1 MGWGAGVSQA
11 FCLPFVSQRTWEN
24 CSLSRGGS
32 QLRGQPTPLPITGPS
47 HQASS
52 LSPPLFAGR
61 GGHSELGR
69 GLSGALKGS
78 LSKGGRV
85 SKAGALG
92 GGVLR
97 EGRGDKKGRAGM
109 GYWVP
114 GQGPRPRFC
123 PGALNAD
130 LCFM

>member
-1 MGWGAGVSQA
+1 MGGGGKPGLLFT
-11 FCLPFVSQRTWEN
+11 FCVTKNLGELQSESGWVTAPRAAHPPPHCRAPPPSF
-24 CSLSRGGS
+24 LA
-32 QLRGQPTPLPITGPS
+32 LPTPLCRE
-47 HQASS
+47 
-52 LSPPLFAGR
+52 R
-61 GGHSELGR
+61 GGRSELGK

-85 SKAGALG
+85 SLG
-92 GGVLR
+92 GWGA
-97 EGRGDKKGRAGM
+97 EGRKWGQEGRAGM

-114 GQGPRPRFC
+114 GQGPRPGFC

>member
-32 QLRGQPTPLPITGPS
+32 QLHGQPAPLPIALPS
-47 HQASS
+47 RQASS
-52 LSPPLFAGR
+52 LSPPLFAG
-61 GGHSELGR
+61 GECSELGR
-69 GLSGALKGS
+69 GLSRALKGS

-92 GGVLR
+92 GGGLR
-97 EGRGDKKGRAGM
+97 EGRGD
-109 GYWVP
+109 
-114 GQGPRPRFC
+114 
-123 PGALNAD
+123 
-130 LCFM
+130 